1 MASRISA
8 VAVGGTKLP
17 VATEASVSPWGG
29 NPTEILQ
36 HLMPAKDILG
46 RIGVPSLSQI
56 ASPGE
61 GLTMAGPLR
70 GC

>member
-8 VAVGGTKLP
+8 VAVGGTKLSFT
-17 VATEASVSPWGG
+17 TEASVCPWGG
-29 NPTEILQ
+29 DPTEILQ
-36 HLMPAKDILG
+36 HFIPAKYVLG
-46 RIGVPSLSQI
+46 KIVVPSLGQI